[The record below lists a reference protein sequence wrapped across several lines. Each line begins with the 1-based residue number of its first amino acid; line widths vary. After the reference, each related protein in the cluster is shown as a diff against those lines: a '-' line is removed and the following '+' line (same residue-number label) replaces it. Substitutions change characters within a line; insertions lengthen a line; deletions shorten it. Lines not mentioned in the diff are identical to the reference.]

1 MDKKII
7 FSVLSGIYVLLL
19 LVGSFIVKP
28 NSVFPDGGFDY
39 YAHIIGF
46 FVFAVMFFFTL
57 KFYSV
62 KSKLLTIAI
71 ASSALSV
78 IVELLRIPGRG
89 FSIVDLAFDILGSL
103 IGLVVAWSFSKR

>member
-19 LVGSFIVKP
+19 LAGSFIVKP
-28 NSVFPDGGFDY
+28 NSVLPDGGFDY

-62 KSKLLTIAI
+62 KSKLLISAI
-71 ASSALSV
+71 ASLALSA

-89 FSIVDLAFDILGSL
+89 FSIADLAFDVLGAA
-103 IGLVVAWSFSKR
+103 IGLVSAWIFSKR